1 MANIQYFFYLQLII
15 IYFLLFVKL
24 NCKLLLYFLYI
35 KNNDKNKFLSKTSL
49 LLSNILFTFAK
60 TIKVLFL
67 RHNLDF
73 NMQQNIISLIKL
85 KRLW

>member
-15 IYFLLFVKL
+15 IYFLLFIRL

-35 KNNDKNKFLSKTSL
+35 RNNKKNKFLSKISL

-67 RHNLDF
+67 HHNLDF
-73 NMQQNIISLIKL
+73 NMQQNIICLIKL

>member
-1 MANIQYFFYLQLII
+1 MANIQYFFHLQLII
-15 IYFLLFVKL
+15 IYFLLFIRL

-35 KNNDKNKFLSKTSL
+35 KNNQKNKFLSKISL

-60 TIKVLFL
+60 SIKVLFL
-67 RHNLDF
+67 RHNLEF
-73 NMQQNIISLIKL
+73 NMQQNIICLIKL